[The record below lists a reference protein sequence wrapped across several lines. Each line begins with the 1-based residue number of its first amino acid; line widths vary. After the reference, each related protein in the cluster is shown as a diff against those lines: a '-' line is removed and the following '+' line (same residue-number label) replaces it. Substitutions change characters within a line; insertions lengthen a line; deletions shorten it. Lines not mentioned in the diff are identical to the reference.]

1 MPLIIYTRWIK
12 YLALF
17 GSCLVSALF
26 LDTLAAPYVPGAD
39 TEIIEHLPLD
49 KTKSVRA
56 ELRALRRQ
64 LTQQPDDAALA
75 AHLARRYIEQAR
87 ASGDPRF
94 LGYAQASL
102 TPWWDQVQIP
112 LDILV
117 LRAMVRQSNHEFDAA
132 LEDLSAALQRKPKH
146 VQALL
151 TRAAVLQ
158 VRGEFAA
165 AKRDCQALVP
175 LTSAVIAYGCISGIT
190 SLTGEAQAS
199 YDLFKRMLERAA
211 NANEQQ
217 WAQGLLAEMAERR
230 GDAHAADQHY
240 RSALQQLPT
249 DIYLLAAYADFLLDQ
264 GRAAQVITLLADHT
278 RVDSLLLRLALA
290 ERTVGAPQFN
300 NHKDNLRARYAAA
313 QARGDVLHR
322 REQARFEL
330 ALENN
335 PATALDLAE
344 ANWAIQREPADARI
358 LLEAAIAAGSP
369 RAARA
374 VVESLKQHGT
384 QDVRLQAL
392 VRSMP

>member
-1 MPLIIYTRWIK
+1 MPLITYTRLIK
-12 YLALF
+12 YIALF
-17 GSCLVSALF
+17 GGCLVSALF

-64 LTQQPDDAALA
+64 LTQHPHDAALA

-102 TPWWDQVQIP
+102 APWWDQTQIP

-117 LRAMVRQSNHEFDAA
+117 LRASVRQSNHEFDAA
-132 LEDLSAALQRKPKH
+132 LEDLSATLQRKPNH

-151 TRAAVLQ
+151 TRATVLQ

-175 LTSAVIAYGCISGIT
+175 LTSAVIAYGCISGVT
-190 SLTGEAQAS
+190 SLTGDAQAS
-199 YDLFKRMLERAA
+199 YDLLKRVLERAA

-217 WAQGLLAEMAERR
+217 WAQGLLAEMAERL
-230 GDAHAADQHY
+230 GDARAADRHY
-240 RSALQQLPT
+240 RSALQELST
-249 DIYLLAAYADFLLDQ
+249 DTYLLGAYADFLLDQ

-278 RVDSLLLRLALA
+278 RVESLLLRLTLA
-290 ERTVGAPQFN
+290 ERSVGAPQFDS
-300 NHKDNLRARYAAA
+300 HKDSLRARYAAA

-335 PATALDLAE
+335 PAVALALAQ
-344 ANWAIQREPADARI
+344 ANWTIQREPADARI
-358 LLEAAIAAGSP
+358 LLEAAIAAGSA

-374 VVESLKQHGT
+374 VVDSLKQHGT
-384 QDVRLQAL
+384 QDVRLQTL
-392 VRSMP
+392 VRSVP

>member
-1 MPLIIYTRWIK
+1 MPLITHTRLTK
-12 YLALF
+12 YITVF
-17 GSCLVSALF
+17 GACLVSTLF
-26 LDTLAAPYVPGAD
+26 LDALATPYVPRAD
-39 TEIIEHLPLD
+39 AEIIEHLPLD

-64 LTQQPDDAALA
+64 LTQRPDDAALA
-75 AHLARRYIEQAR
+75 ANLARRYIQQAR

-102 TPWWDQVQIP
+102 APWWGQAQIP

-117 LRAMVRQSNHEFDAA
+117 LRAIVRQSNHEFDAA
-132 LEDLSAALQRKPKH
+132 LDDLSAALQRKPNH

-165 AKRDCQALVP
+165 AKRDCLALVP
-175 LTSAVIAYGCISGIT
+175 LTSTLIAYGCVSVVT
-190 SLTGEAQAS
+190 SLTGQAQAS
-199 YDLFKRMLERAA
+199 YDLLQRVLARAA
-211 NANEQQ
+211 DANEQQ

-230 GDAHAADQHY
+230 GDVRAAQQHY
-240 RSALQQLPT
+240 RAALQGPQT
-249 DIYLLAAYADFLLDQ
+249 DTYLLAAYADFLLDL
-264 GRAAQVITLLADHT
+264 GRTTEVVTLLADHT
-278 RVDSLLLRLALA
+278 RVDGLLLRLTLA
-290 ERTVGAPQFN
+290 ERAMGAPRFDS
-300 NHKDNLRARYAAA
+300 HKDSLRARYAAA

-335 PATALDLAE
+335 PPAALKLAQ

-358 LLEAAIAAGSP
+358 LLEAAIAAASP
-369 RAARA
+369 RAARP
-374 VVESLKQHGT
+374 VVESLKQHAT
-384 QDVRLQAL
+384 QDVRLQTL
-392 VRSMP
+392 VRNVP

>member
-1 MPLIIYTRWIK
+1 MKPIAAFGGCLITM
-12 YLALF
+12 
-17 GSCLVSALF
+17 LF
-26 LDTLAAPYVPGAD
+26 LDALAAPYIPRAD
-39 TEIIEHLPLD
+39 TEIIEYLPVD

-64 LTQQPDDAALA
+64 LTQHPNDAVLA
-75 AHLARRYIEQAR
+75 ADLARRYIEQAR
-87 ASGDPRF
+87 TSGDPRF

-102 TPWWDQVQIP
+102 APWWDQTDIP

-117 LRAMVRQSNHEFDAA
+117 LRAIVRQSNHEFDIA
-132 LEDLSAALQRKPKH
+132 LNDLSAALQRKPKH

-158 VRGEFAA
+158 VRAEFAA
-165 AKRDCQALVP
+165 AKSDCLALVP
-175 LTSAVIAYGCISGIT
+175 LTSAVIAYGCVTGVT

-199 YDLFKRMLERAA
+199 YDLLKRMLERAA

-240 RSALQQLPT
+240 RSALQALPT

-264 GRAAQVITLLADHT
+264 GRATEVITLLADHV

-290 ERTVGAPQFN
+290 ERAVGAPQFDR
-300 NHKDNLRARYAAA
+300 HKDSLRARYAAA

-330 ALENN
+330 VLENN
-335 PATALDLAE
+335 PAAALDLAT
-344 ANWAIQREPADARI
+344 ANWTIQREPADARI

-369 RAARA
+369 RAARP
-374 VVESLKQHGT
+374 VVDSLKQHGT
-384 QDVRLQAL
+384 QDVRLQTL
-392 VRSMP
+392 VRSLP